1 LKLDWLLI
9 AQYAVQYGPLLKMA
23 IDEAMSNDD
32 LVTKVRKLAG
42 PFAPLLEQIGG
53 QLFPNVKPELHI
65 AASVMAAFDPNITK
79 WVQSSLNVLVT
90 PSPNLEVDG
99 LYGPLTR
106 AAVSAYQTQ
115 LGLPADGWAGR
126 LTQAAIDMAMSKVPM
141 TTVPVPPTAPTA
153 P

>member
-1 LKLDWLLI
+1 MDWLLV
-9 AQYAVQYGPLLKMA
+9 AQYAIQYGPLLKTA

-32 LVTKVRKLAG
+32 LVTKVRKIAG

-53 QLFPNVKPELHI
+53 MWFPNAKPELHI
-65 AASVMAAFDPNITK
+65 AAVVMSSFDPNVTV
-79 WVQSSLNVLVT
+79 WVQTSMNSLVT
-90 PSPNLEVDG
+90 PSPNLKVDG
-99 LYGPLTR
+99 IYGPLTR
-106 AAVSAYQTQ
+106 AAVSAYQAQ

-141 TTVPVPPTAPTA
+141 PVPPVAPPA